1 MKVLH
6 LLDSLNRGGAEIM
19 ALDLCRNAR
28 ENGLDLTLVATGGGD
43 LETEFANSGVEFI
56 RLQRKMPIDP
66 GVILQLRRIIKA
78 LRVDVVHSHQ
88 PVEAIHALLATKGTR
103 VKRVMTIHGWIPT
116 RKNRQSTRFVIPK
129 MDANLVVSRDLSKWL
144 KANEGIDT
152 SRNFHLLLNGVD
164 GKRLSGSRAAL
175 RQELSVSESALL
187 LGTVGNFYFPIKNQI
202 TVCRALP
209 EFFANVP
216 DAQFVFAGGRSERNP
231 ELFDECV
238 RFCRA
243 AGISDRVHFLG
254 KREDI
259 GGILNALDG
268 FVFPSLQEGM
278 PISVIEAMLTGLPC
292 IVSDI
297 PPLREVTGGGEYSL
311 VFPPAEPE
319 ALSASLVDF
328 AQNRGKMV
336 EMGAAGKRWA
346 EAQFSIESYI
356 ARLKGLY
363 SLITG

>member
-1 MKVLH
+1 
-6 LLDSLNRGGAEIM
+6 
-19 ALDLCRNAR
+19 
-28 ENGLDLTLVATGGGD
+28 
-43 LETEFANSGVEFI
+43 
-56 RLQRKMPIDP
+56 
-66 GVILQLRRIIKA
+66 
-78 LRVDVVHSHQ
+78 VVHSHQ
-88 PVEAIHALLATKGTR
+88 AVEAIHALLATKGTR
-103 VKRVMTIHGWIPT
+103 VKRALTIHGWIPT
-116 RKNRQSTRFVIPK
+116 RKNRQSMRFVIPK
-129 MDANLVVSRDLSKWL
+129 MDANLVVSRDLFEWL
-144 KANEGIDT
+144 KASEGIDT

-164 GKRLSGSRAAL
+164 GKRLSGVRAGL
-175 RQELSVSESALL
+175 RQELGENGSALL
-187 LGTVGNFYFPIKNQI
+187 LGTVGNFYLSIKNQI

-209 EFFANVP
+209 EFFARVP
-216 DAQFVFAGGRSERNP
+216 GAHFVFAGGRSEQNP

-259 GGILNALDG
+259 GNVLNALDG

-297 PPLREVTGGGEYSL
+297 PPLREVTRGGEYSL

-319 ALSASLVDF
+319 ALTACLTNF
-328 AQNRGKMV
+328 ARNPETMKK
-336 EMGAAGKRWA
+336 MGAAGKRWA
-346 EAQFSIESYI
+346 EAQFSIQSHI

-363 SLITG
+363 SQISD